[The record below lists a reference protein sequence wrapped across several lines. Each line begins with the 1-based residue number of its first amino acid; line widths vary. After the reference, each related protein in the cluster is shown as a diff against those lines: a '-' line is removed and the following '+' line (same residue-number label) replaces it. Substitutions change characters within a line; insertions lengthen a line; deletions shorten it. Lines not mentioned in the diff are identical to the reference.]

1 MPCSYYSSKQILCC
15 TISKHNVHSSENH
28 SAGTNQNKVLAVISQ
43 HYFRSES
50 SSYSYPSK
58 TISFRAVISKH
69 KEFHYREESCSYH
82 ENKSL
87 TCDLE
92 AQCYGKV
99 TEENHAATMRT
110 SHLQLWLILRHNFTV
125 KNMKQ
130 GYPCIAVCLIVCT
143 KCKRKKYML
152 MSLHRKWWKRFSPLF
167 VLSVEHSG
175 NPELPPRK
183 THWD

>member
-1 MPCSYYSSKQILCC
+1 VSLKHNFTALRIMPCSYYSSKQILSC

-43 HYFRSES
+43 HYFRIES

-58 TISFRAVISKH
+58 TISLRAVISKH
-69 KEFHYREESCSYH
+69 NEFQYREESCSYH

-92 AQCYGKV
+92 AQYYGRA

-110 SHLQLWLILRHNFTV
+110 SLLRLSLILRHIST
-125 KNMKQ
+125 
-130 GYPCIAVCLIVCT
+130 
-143 KCKRKKYML
+143 
-152 MSLHRKWWKRFSPLF
+152 
-167 VLSVEHSG
+167 
-175 NPELPPRK
+175 
-183 THWD
+183 